1 MSKKIL
7 ISINTTWNLLN
18 FRAGLIN
25 GLISSGFEII
35 AVAPPDKYVAEL
47 ELLGCRFV
55 NLEMDNQGTS
65 PVLDLLLLWRYWQLL
80 KREKPDLCLFYTV
93 KPNVYGS
100 LASSFCN
107 IPFINNVSGLGSVFI
122 QDGLLWRFV
131 SALYRLAFR
140 NSKRVF
146 FQNRD
151 DLGLFLKN
159 RLVKVELTDVLPGS
173 GVNLS
178 HFTPNDS
185 VSKPMTVP
193 FRFLLIARML
203 KDKGVVE
210 FVNAAQLLKESGV
223 KAEFCLLGFLDIK
236 NPAAI
241 SSEKI
246 KEWTDKGYVKYLGTS
261 DDVREHISLA
271 GCIVLPSYREGTPR
285 TLLEAAAMGKPII
298 TTNVVGCK
306 DVVEHG
312 INGFLCEVKN
322 AKDLA
327 IKMKEMLVLSEGQ
340 RKLMGKKGRLRMQN
354 EFDEQIVIQ
363 NYLKAINLALH
374 SQCVHGTGRGADGL
388 SVD

>member
-100 LASSFCN
+100 LASGFCN

-159 RLVKVELTDVLPGS
+159 KLVKVELTGVLPGS
-173 GVNLS
+173 GINL
-178 HFTPNDS
+178 HRFTHVDDADL
-185 VSKPMTVP
+185 KPRTSQ

-223 KAEFCLLGFLDIK
+223 KAEFCLLGFLDVE

-241 SSEKI
+241 SSEQMKQ
-246 KEWTDKGYVKYLGTS
+246 WTDQGFVKYLGTS
-261 DDVREHISLA
+261 NDVREHIA
-271 GCIVLPSYREGTPR
+271 MADCIVLPSYREGTPR
-285 TLLEAAAMGKPII
+285 TLLEAAAMAKPII
-298 TTNVVGCK
+298 TTDVVGCK
-306 DVVEHG
+306 EVVEHG
-312 INGFLCEVKN
+312 VNGFLCEVKN
-322 AKDLA
+322 AEDLA
-327 IKMKEMLVLSEGQ
+327 LKMKEMLFLSEDQ
-340 RKLMGKKGRLRMQN
+340 RKLMGQNGRIKMEK
-354 EFDEQIVIQ
+354 EFDEQIVIHK
-363 NYLKAINLALH
+363 YLKAIDLALP
-374 SQCVHGTGRGADGL
+374 
-388 SVD
+388 